1 MQFSA
6 EESNRRLVENRQIAE
21 ALRLARLRRG
31 TTQRDMAARVGV
43 STRLW
48 AEFERGE
55 RPNVSLQTVLRMAD
69 ALGLH
74 VTLGDGR
81 PIAEVALSTARERAE
96 RRRAEWTGGHA
107 PLGSDRGP
115 SVQQLTSEERFVAV
129 AEVSRLAYAL
139 ADGAAHAVVAE
150 NKPRPYKRSPRPA
163 K

>member
-1 MQFSA
+1 M
-6 EESNRRLVENRQIAE
+6 ENREIAE

-31 TTQRDMAARVGV
+31 TTQRDIAAQVGV

-69 ALGLH
+69 AVGLRF
-74 VTLGDGR
+74 TIADAR
-81 PIAEVALSTARERAE
+81 PEVEIAISSARERAE

-107 PLGSDRGP
+107 LLGADIEP
-115 SVQQLTSEERFVAV
+115 SVQLLTSAERFVAV
-129 AEVSRLAYAL
+129 AEVSQLAYAM
-139 ADGAAHAVVAE
+139 AGAAARAVVAE
-150 NKPRPYKRSPRPA
+150 RKPPPYKRSPRPA